1 MLENLAKCSKHVLLS
16 TKIFKYIPGV
26 ESPLG
31 EYSLAY
37 LLDSTECNG
46 DNTNYWIFSETGLR
60 RLVERCGFEIVLFD
74 VANPRTRP
82 VESKTGPPELPG
94 LIGAVNVKVFVP

>member
-1 MLENLAKCSKHVLLS
+1 VLENLAKCSKHVLLS

-74 VANPRTRP
+74 VY
-82 VESKTGPPELPG
+82 
-94 LIGAVNVKVFVP
+94 GAKDTAEPASMEHDGRAFCLLRSNQI